1 VLYIEDNPV
10 NVLLMEAML
19 AQQTSLKLI
28 SAELPVAGLQLAQ
41 AQRPDLILLD
51 IQLPGIDGY
60 EVLRRL
66 RADEGTRDIPVIA
79 ISANAMPADLERGLA
94 AGFRD
99 YLTKPIDQRVL
110 VAALNKAL
118 QRA

>member
-1 VLYIEDNPV
+1 MVDVYHE
-10 NVLLMEAML
+10 L
-19 AQQTSLKLI
+19 A
-28 SAELPVAGLQLAQ
+28 
-41 AQRPDLILLD
+41 RP
-51 IQLPGIDGY
+51 Q

-79 ISANAMPADLERGLA
+79 ISANAMPADRERGQA
-94 AGFRD
+94 AGFHD